1 MLRLGIRGGGAND
14 IHVMRIEEGVRSGFV
29 DYGGCFCRGGKEARK
44 DENAGKGGWGRGVW
58 KTRRKGGIGIRD
70 EATKT

>member
-1 MLRLGIRGGGAND
+1 MKI
-14 IHVMRIEEGVRSGFV
+14 EGVRSGFV

-58 KTRRKGGIGIRD
+58 KSRRKGGIGIRD
-70 EATKT
+70 EAVKPSIPLTMPKHQ